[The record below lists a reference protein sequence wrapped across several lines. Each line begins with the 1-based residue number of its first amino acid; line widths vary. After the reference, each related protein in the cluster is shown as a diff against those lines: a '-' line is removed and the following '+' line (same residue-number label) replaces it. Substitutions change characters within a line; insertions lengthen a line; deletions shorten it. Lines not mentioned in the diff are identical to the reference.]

1 MMSGSRIAPINQQRG
16 VLEGELMRFLWLI
29 LLSVTTIPLAGCEL
43 VGDIFQA
50 GMWVGAL
57 FIVLIIA
64 IVALIAAK
72 LRS

>member
-1 MMSGSRIAPINQQRG
+1 MPGSRIAAVNQQRG

-29 LLSVTTIPLAGCEL
+29 LLLVATIPLAGCEL

-64 IVALIAAK
+64 IVGLIAAK